1 MARKLPNEIIRRIAS
16 KVLNPLVINKDFRE
30 EYPVL

>member
-1 MARKLPNEIIRRIAS
+1 MARKLPDEIIRRIAS

-30 EYPVL
+30 